1 MSEVVVSEI
10 AVGDQV
16 RVHFHPAS
24 PWKSFSEGVV
34 RRVDVTT
41 LAGRFFVLEV
51 QNEVLLDQPHRIRPD
66 FHDYV
71 QYECRN
77 DFPGRIEILSTAEPD
92 VERNPTSDPMLGE
105 PPEEPK
111 HEADEQRSGDVDVH
125 SQAKTERVSEP
136 ETNSQPAPVDV
147 ERQPVREQG
156 SLLSALFGRR

>member
-71 QYECRN
+71 PYECRN
-77 DFPGRIEILSTAEPD
+77 DFPGRIEILSTAEQD

-156 SLLSALFGRR
+156 GLLSALFGRR